1 MSPDRPPQDL
11 LAALARM
18 GLLPP
23 DAPVPPAR
31 RLTGG
36 VSSDIWRLDLPAGA
50 VCVKRALARLR
61 VAADWQ
67 APIERNRYEA
77 RWMQAANAARP
88 GSAPR
93 LLGQDEATGALAM
106 EYLPE
111 ADYPLWKDQL
121 HAGHADPAFAAAVGA
136 AIVAIHAATAADP
149 ATAARFPTDAIFHAI
164 RLEPYLLATAC
175 AHPDRAAVLRAI
187 AATTAATHRTLVHG
201 DVSPKNI
208 LAGPRGAGSEA
219 EAGAGAGFGPIFLDA
234 ECAWW
239 GDPAFD
245 LAFCLNHLLLKC
257 LWTPPATAGF
267 LACFDAL
274 AAAYRAGIDW
284 EPAAALE
291 ARAAP
296 LLAGLFLARVDG
308 KSPVEYITAEA
319 DKDRVRRVAR
329 ALLAAP
335 PDRLA
340 SVRDAWAV
348 ELGANEL
355 GATELARA
363 IPSVHPE
370 PATLPERGTG

>member
-1 MSPDRPPQDL
+1 MPSDRPPQDL

-18 GLLPP
+18 GLLSP
-23 DAPVPPAR
+23 DAPPPPAR

-36 VSSDIWRLDLPAGA
+36 VSSDIWRLDLPTGP

-77 RWMQAANAARP
+77 RWMQAADTARP
-88 GSAPR
+88 GAAPR

-106 EYLPE
+106 EYFPE
-111 ADYPLWKDQL
+111 ADYKLWKDQL
-121 HAGHADPAFAAAVGA
+121 HAGHADPGFAATVGA
-136 AIVAIHAATAADP
+136 AIAAIHAATAADP
-149 ATAARFPTDAIFHAI
+149 TMAARFPTDAIFHAI
-164 RLEPYLLATAC
+164 RLEPYLLATAR
-175 AHPDRAAVLRAI
+175 AHPDRARALRAL
-187 AATTAATHRTLVHG
+187 AATTAATRRALVHG

-208 LAGPRGAGSEA
+208 LAGPRG
-219 EAGAGAGFGPIFLDA
+219 PVFLDA

-257 LWTPPATAGF
+257 LWTPPASPDF

-274 AAAYRAGIDW
+274 AAAYRTGIDW

-291 ARAAP
+291 ARAAH

-340 SVRDAWAV
+340 IVRDAWAA
-348 ELGANEL
+348 ELEA
-355 GATELARA
+355 AELAC
-363 IPSVHPE
+363 SVHPE
-370 PATLPERGTG
+370 PATPPERGTR